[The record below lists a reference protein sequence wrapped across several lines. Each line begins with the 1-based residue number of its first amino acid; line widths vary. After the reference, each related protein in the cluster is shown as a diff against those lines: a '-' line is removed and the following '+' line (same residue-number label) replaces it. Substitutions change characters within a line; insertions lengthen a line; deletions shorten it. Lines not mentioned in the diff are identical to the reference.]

1 MDCRLTVA
9 QTNPALGNVGRN
21 LEEHVAAIEAAIA
34 GGSQLIVFPE
44 LSLTGYFL
52 KDQTACSCF
61 AYVDG
66 AVIKCS
72 GPDGPAVV
80 EKLKNVQ
87 TEIRELAIE
96 NANIVEVSVLY

>member
-1 MDCRLTVA
+1 MERALLLLLCT
-9 QTNPALGNVGRN
+9 PAVLAFCPG
-21 LEEHVAAIEAAIA
+21 
-34 GGSQLIVFPE
+34 F
-44 LSLTGYFL
+44 F

-96 NANIVEVSVLY
+96 NANIVEVSALYWYRYARVEG